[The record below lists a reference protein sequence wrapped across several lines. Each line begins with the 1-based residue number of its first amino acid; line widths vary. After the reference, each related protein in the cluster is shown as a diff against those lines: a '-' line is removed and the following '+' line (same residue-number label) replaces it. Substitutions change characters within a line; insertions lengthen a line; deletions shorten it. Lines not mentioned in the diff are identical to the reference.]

1 MRNSFERQRGENP
14 LPEERLK
21 EMEFSLRSAL
31 KILMFFLKEN
41 IPDYSCDKYY
51 HTEQMCQNRIRA
63 CLENQANLLKR
74 AKPAPRGDQF
84 PSALA
89 EMYLD
94 GTIIITDTPKKKFKE
109 GEAAVRRYGYLWM
122 RPQFLVSLLRRY
134 FSDSTITFRQVTPE
148 LRASDLL
155 IMDAS
160 RRSTK
165 KLDQARAV
173 CIDLEHLLDLFGP
186 PDISAGCLLEPW
198 SDREQNYILF

>member
-1 MRNSFERQRGENP
+1 M
-14 LPEERLK
+14 K

-74 AKPAPRGDQF
+74 AKPAQRGDQF
-84 PSALA
+84 SSALA

-94 GTIIITDTPKKKFKE
+94 GMIIITKSPKKKFKE
-109 GEAAVRRYGYLWM
+109 GDAAVIYHDCLWM
-122 RPQFLVSLLRRY
+122 RPQYLVSLLRRY

-148 LRASDLL
+148 LRANGLL
-155 IMDAS
+155 CMDGS
-160 RRSTK
+160 RDSTK
-165 KLDQARAV
+165 KLAKCRAV
-173 CIDLEHLLDLFGP
+173 CIYLEHLLDLFGP